1 LDKKCTKK
9 APRRPGKK
17 KGEEK
22 RLGKKKKKTI
32 GATKTKQQ
40 HDTLLTTLT
49 EDNGK
54 RKRQKG
60 NQGSIEY
67 CNSCQFYGTT
77 HTMTPLLSVTES

>member
-1 LDKKCTKK
+1 VVKRAKKRDL
-9 APRRPGKK
+9 A
-17 KGEEK
+17 
-22 RLGKKKKKTI
+22 KKKKKAI

-54 RKRQKG
+54 RKRQKV